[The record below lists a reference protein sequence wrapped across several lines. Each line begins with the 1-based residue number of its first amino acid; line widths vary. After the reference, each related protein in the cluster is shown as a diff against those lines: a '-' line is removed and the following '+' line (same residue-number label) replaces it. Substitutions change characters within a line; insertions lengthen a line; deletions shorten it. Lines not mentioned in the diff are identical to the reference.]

1 MILDLKYFGRI
12 VEITNLTEEQY
23 NAGESMN
30 LKEFRT
36 WLTMRYTDLEKESFQ
51 IAVNQEL
58 KPADYLIESDCEV
71 AILPPFAGG

>member
-1 MILDLKYFGRI
+1 MILNLKYFGRI

-23 NAGESMN
+23 NAGESMSLN
-30 LKEFRT
+30 ELRT
-36 WLTMRYTDLEKESFQ
+36 WLINRYTDLEKESFQ

-58 KPADYLIESDCEV
+58 KSNDFLIKGDCEV

>member
-1 MILDLKYFGRI
+1 MILNLKYFGRI
-12 VEITNLTEEQY
+12 VEITKLTEEQY
-23 NAGESMN
+23 NTGESMS

-36 WLTMRYTDLEKESFQ
+36 WLINRYSDLEKESFQ

-58 KPADYLIESDCEV
+58 KSNDFLIKSDCEV